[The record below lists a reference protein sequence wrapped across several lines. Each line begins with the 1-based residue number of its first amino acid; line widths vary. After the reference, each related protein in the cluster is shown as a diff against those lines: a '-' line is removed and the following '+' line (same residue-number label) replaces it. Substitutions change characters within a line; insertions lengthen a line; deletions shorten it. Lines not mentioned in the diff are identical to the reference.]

1 MGKLRNGDTP
11 VAMLTNWLGRKCRNH
26 NPLSELKLTASQR
39 EATPRLYK
47 TKTRAKDDE
56 IRLAVEGG
64 RNRILYHNGERAFEI
79 IVNEIPMAEVE
90 DIETE
95 MVAV

>member
-1 MGKLRNGDTP
+1 MPKLRNGDTP

-39 EATPRLYK
+39 EATPRLYQ
-47 TKTRAKDDE
+47 TKRAKDDE
-56 IRLAVEGG
+56 ILLAREGG

-79 IVNEIPMAEVE
+79 IVNEIPIVEVE

-95 MVAV
+95 TVAY